1 MRQAMRKTQRG
12 LVEDDRSH
20 PYVPTPPPNRARRAV
35 VVMTRRAA
43 FGAAWLATVS
53 LAAFVGWLVGQR
65 FTPPEIN
72 GSVPPPSLSAA
83 ERPIEQGITEG
94 QATSPRGLEDVRPPG
109 GATNATPE
117 PAVELVLEEL
127 TATEPPA
134 IEQATQPATSG
145 TAAISDIPSEP
156 PVVEPVEF
164 MELVGPAV
172 PAVVI
177 TEGFERAA
185 GLAESGDY
193 EGARAEAEVLLTEY
207 GDYSGLIG
215 AFGESG
221 AADTR
226 ARLNALRVL
235 QHGGLQMISVEL
247 ARELKRSYAGSAEV
261 VEAIHDW
268 RILKPSIAKV
278 DTSIEEGIGVVVR
291 GRVANPD
298 IGVVRRVIVE
308 VEAFDAG
315 GDVVA
320 KITARVRPRS
330 LDSGAAGSFTVQF
343 TEIDPASVFRTRATV
358 VEWQSEVFEQ

>member
-1 MRQAMRKTQRG
+1 MRQATQKTQRG
-12 LVEDDRSH
+12 LVEDVRPS
-20 PYVPTPPPNRARRAV
+20 PSAPTPAPNRALRAV

-65 FTPPEIN
+65 FTPPEN
-72 GSVPPPSLSAA
+72 DRSVLPPSPPVV
-83 ERPIEQGITEG
+83 ERPLEQRITEG
-94 QATSPRGLEDVRPPG
+94 E
-109 GATNATPE
+109 TNATPE
-117 PAVELVLEEL
+117 PAVELVLEEP
-127 TATEPPA
+127 AAIEPPV
-134 IEQATQPATSG
+134 IEQATQPTTSG
-145 TAAISDIPSEP
+145 TATTSEIPSEP
-156 PVVEPVEF
+156 PVVEPLEF

-193 EGARAEAEVLLTEY
+193 AGARVEAEVLLTEY

-215 AFGESG
+215 AFRESG
-221 AADTR
+221 ADDTR

-235 QHGGLQMISVEL
+235 QLGGLQMISVEL

-268 RILKPSIAKV
+268 HILKPCIAKV

-298 IGVVRRVIVE
+298 IGAVRRVIVE

-320 KITARVRPRS
+320 KTTARVRPRS
-330 LDSGAAGSFTVQF
+330 LDSGAAGSFTAQF

-358 VEWQSEVFEQ
+358 IEWQSEVFEP